1 MYCSEAAPVDG
12 QEADTDSALKGEALV
27 QVSTGASQDLQQA
40 TRMARMAVAEC
51 GMSEAIGP
59 VYVERGGGSGAPASS
74 DLQRRVD
81 GEVGRMLREAHAR
94 VTALLVWGFGLGF
107 CVRVS
112 FQWTARWGACCAR
125 RTRAS
130 RPCWC
135 GVWVR
140 VSCQ

>member
-1 MYCSEAAPVDG
+1 M
-12 QEADTDSALKGEALV
+12 
-27 QVSTGASQDLQQA
+27 QVATGARQDLLEA

-59 VYVERGGGSGAPASS
+59 VYVERGGGAGAPASA

-94 VTALLVWGFGLGF
+94 VTALLVRGFGLGF
-107 CVRVS
+107 YVRVS
-112 FQWTARWGACCAR
+112 FRWTARWGACCAR

-130 RPCWC
+130 PPCWC
-135 GVWVR
+135 GPLQRVTGVR
-140 VSCQ
+140 GMIRDEGIRDKGT